1 MKLKRFS
8 HPAIAFGISFLIL
21 ASAWR
26 ALPKPPLTDGIDFST
41 RVRDRN
47 GNVLRV
53 TLTSDQKYRIWT
65 PLHDI
70 SPALIEATV
79 QFEDKYFAR
88 HPGVNPVPVMRAAWN
103 LARFGRAHAG
113 ASTIS
118 MQLARL
124 RFHLHTRT
132 LAGKWRQ
139 ILCAME
145 LERHYSK
152 DQILEAYLNLV
163 PYGRNI
169 EGAGAASEIYFGKKA
184 ARLSE
189 PEAIALSVIPQSPSR
204 RALVVGHENAA
215 LMAAQKRWSTRAG
228 GHEAR
233 ELSRDMFR
241 AEARSRSEFS
251 APHFVRN
258 VLASKTRRRQKS
270 APRWIFVFRK
280 YWSGESQTTSRRIGS
295 AESKTPLRC

>member
-21 ASAWR
+21 VSAWR

-233 ELSRDMFR
+233 ESLAICLERKRGPAANSQHRILFETCSR
-241 AEARSRSEFS
+241 AKAT
-251 APHFVRN
+251 P
-258 VLASKTRRRQKS
+258 QKS
-270 APRWIFVFRK
+270 APRWIFAFRK